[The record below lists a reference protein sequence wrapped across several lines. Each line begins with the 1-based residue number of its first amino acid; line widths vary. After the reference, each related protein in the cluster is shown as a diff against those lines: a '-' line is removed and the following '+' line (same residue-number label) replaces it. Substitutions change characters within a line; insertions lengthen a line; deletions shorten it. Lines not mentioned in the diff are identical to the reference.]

1 MPRQITDARFNLAEH
16 ANNTW
21 RARLEKGTTLED
33 LRTPEFYRLLS
44 AKVRAGDLIHCAWE
58 DGSGFVI
65 LYVRAIA
72 SGALVVHPVA
82 GGLFRDQDDE
92 EVAPLPSPGIDE
104 QDGVRVE
111 WAGDQDLWRVV
122 RVADGTII
130 KSGLGEQ
137 REARRQRTV
146 YLQTAR
152 RTAA

>member
-1 MPRQITDARFNLAEH
+1 MPRQITDSRFYLAEH

-21 RARLEKGTTLED
+21 RARLEAGTTLED
-33 LRTPEFYRLLS
+33 IRTPEFYKLLS
-44 AKVRAGDLIHCAWE
+44 AKVRAGDVIHAAWE

-65 LYVRAIA
+65 LYVRATNT
-72 SGALVVHPVA
+72 GALVVHPVA
-82 GGLFRDQDDE
+82 GGLFRDESDE
-92 EVAPLPSPGIDE
+92 AIEPLPQPGVDE
-104 QDGVRVE
+104 MDGVRVE

-122 RVADGTII
+122 RVSDGEII
-130 KSGLGEQ
+130 KKGLGEQ